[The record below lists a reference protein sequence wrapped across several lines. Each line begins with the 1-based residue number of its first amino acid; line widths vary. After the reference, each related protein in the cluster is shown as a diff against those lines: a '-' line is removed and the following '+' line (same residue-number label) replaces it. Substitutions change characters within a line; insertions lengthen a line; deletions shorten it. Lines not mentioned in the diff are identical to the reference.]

1 MVIFHVFNYITN
13 VFFSSEAFLK
23 LAILLSLVCSFNQ
36 RSVYGKTYMPYVCIN
51 TICTLQMF
59 YVILYPYVSNN

>member
-36 RSVYGKTYMPYVCIN
+36 RSVYVKTYIPYVSIN
-51 TICTLQMF
+51 SICTLQMF